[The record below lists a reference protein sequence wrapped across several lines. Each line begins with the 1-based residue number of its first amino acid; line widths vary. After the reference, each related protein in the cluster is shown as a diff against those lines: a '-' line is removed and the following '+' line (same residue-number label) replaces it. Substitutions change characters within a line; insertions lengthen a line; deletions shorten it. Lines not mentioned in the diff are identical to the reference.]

1 MITHNADGPDFA
13 VATSPVDP
21 TPVEDW
27 EPLVPHDPAVRIED
41 VDAFATHLVVSQ
53 RSEGLSRLRVLTLD
67 EAGVAEDFLVP
78 FEQEVYT
85 VGLGRNSEFDTPVV
99 RLGFGSLAVPSSVY
113 DFDVATR
120 SLALLRRTPVLGG
133 FSVDD
138 LEEHRLWATAPDGEQ
153 VPISLVV
160 RRDARA
166 QGAVPTL
173 LYGYGSYE
181 ASMDPSFSVARLSLL
196 DRGAA
201 FAIAHVRGGG
211 EMGRRWYDD
220 GKILRKQNTFTDF
233 AACARHLLDTGWSS
247 TLVAEGASAG
257 GLLMGGGQPGARAV
271 RRDRGRGAVRGQ
283 PDHDARR
290 LAPPDR
296 HGVRRVGQPRGRSR
310 GLRLRRGVRPLRQRH
325 RPGLP
330 ADPGRDLPQRHP
342 VLYVEPAKWVAKLRA
357 TADDRRPD
365 VLLRTEMAAGHGG
378 VSGRYQSW
386 KDRAFTLA
394 WILDRLGLA

>member
-1 MITHNADGPDFA
+1 M
-13 VATSPVDP
+13 
-21 TPVEDW
+21 
-27 EPLVPHDPAVRIED
+27 
-41 VDAFATHLVVSQ
+41 
-53 RSEGLSRLRVLTLD
+53 
-67 EAGVAEDFLVP
+67 
-78 FEQEVYT
+78 
-85 VGLGRNSEFDTPVV
+85 
-99 RLGFGSLAVPSSVY
+99 
-113 DFDVATR
+113 ATR

-257 GLLMGGGQPGARAV
+257 GLLMGAVANQGARAV

-310 GLRLRRGVRPLRQRH
+310 GLRLRRGVRPYDNVTDRAYPPILAETSLNDTR
-325 RPGLP
+325 
-330 ADPGRDLPQRHP
+330 